1 LGEREPHESKLYAD
15 FPHLYD
21 RIFQRIF
28 YSDLEFAIRS
38 LDIQKGQRI
47 LEVGVGTG
55 ISLPAY
61 PKHCKVVGIDLA
73 QGMLL
78 RAKGKI
84 QTNRWSHAEILG
96 MDALDMCFRRDSFD
110 HVMAFHV
117 VTVVPDPVRMMR
129 EVGRVCKPNGTIVI
143 VNHFRSE
150 KPFLGIFED
159 LIDPVT
165 TKLGWRSTLR
175 LSRLISQANLNVEKV
190 TKCSKRSLY
199 DVVFIRNSKNGR
211 SHQATKD
218 QSDVSLATY
227 GPLRGCL

>member
-1 LGEREPHESKLYAD
+1 MGGREPHESKLYAD

-21 RIFQRIF
+21 RLFQRIF
-28 YSDLEFAIRS
+28 YTDLAFAIRS
-38 LDIQKGQRI
+38 LNLREGSKI

-61 PKHCKVVGIDLA
+61 PKHCRVVGIDLA

-84 QTNRWSHAEILG
+84 QKNGWNHAEVLG
-96 MDALDMCFRRDSFD
+96 MDALNMCFRADSFD

-117 VTVVPDPVRMMR
+117 VTVVPDPVRMMKEIR
-129 EVGRVCKPNGTIVI
+129 RVCKPGGTIVI

-150 KPFLGIFED
+150 RPYLGIFED

-165 TKLGWRSTLR
+165 KKLGWTSTLT
-175 LSRLISQANLNVEKV
+175 LSNLVSHAHLNVEKV
-190 TKCSKRSLY
+190 TKSSRRSLY
-199 DVVFIRNSKNGR
+199 DVVFIKNNKAGKSDYGKR
-211 SHQATKD
+211 ALDSWEEDQA
-218 QSDVSLATY
+218 
-227 GPLRGCL
+227 RGFS